1 MSDLWVHSRKHAKE
15 LRSCGLRRRV
25 ARRAYQSERATERK
39 LARAQVTADAKAEA
53 NQPGIAAMNDE
64 AERVRERERLE
75 ADSRLRQ
82 QLSRRENRT

>member
-1 MSDLWVHSRKHAKE
+1 MDAWVHAQRHAKE
-15 LRSCGLRRRV
+15 LRDCGIHKRV
-25 ARRAYQSERATERK
+25 ARRAYKSER
-39 LARAQVTADAKAEA
+39 LAENRANRAQIKADAQAEA
-53 NQPGIAAMNDE
+53 NLPGIAAMNAE